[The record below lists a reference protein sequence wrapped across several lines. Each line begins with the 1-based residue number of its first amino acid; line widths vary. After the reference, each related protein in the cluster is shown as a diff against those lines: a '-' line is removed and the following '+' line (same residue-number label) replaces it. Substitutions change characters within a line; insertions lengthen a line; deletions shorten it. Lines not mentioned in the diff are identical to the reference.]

1 MKFGF
6 AAKNTPSPAAMPERE
21 CLLSA
26 MGLEPFPVKLL
37 VVHAVHVLDQ
47 IQHLVGVA
55 HLVVDAK
62 ILKITQKPA

>member
-1 MKFGF
+1 
-6 AAKNTPSPAAMPERE
+6 MPERE

-26 MGLEPFPVKLL
+26 MGLEPFPGKLL
-37 VVHAVHVLDQ
+37 VVYAVHVLEQ
-47 IQHLVGVA
+47 ILHLVAVA